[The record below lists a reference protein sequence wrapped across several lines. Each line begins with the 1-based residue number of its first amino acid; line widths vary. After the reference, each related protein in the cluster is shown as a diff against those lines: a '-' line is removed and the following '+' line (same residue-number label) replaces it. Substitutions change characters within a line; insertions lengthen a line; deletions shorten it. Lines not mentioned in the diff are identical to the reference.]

1 MIGFAE
7 IKVKTEAELKKDWTM
22 YTCNGWIGINKTTGK
37 KIKCGT
43 YHALLTK
50 LSIED
55 QDKEMKRKH
64 KELPK
69 ARNPFVLHL
78 SKRPSGAHGKTK
90 KAERRDE
97 RMALRDWIR
106 S

>member
-22 YTCNGWIGINKTTGK
+22 YTCNGWIAVNKTTGK

-50 LSIED
+50 LSIE
-55 QDKEMKRKH
+55 
-64 KELPK
+64 
-69 ARNPFVLHL
+69 
-78 SKRPSGAHGKTK
+78 G
-90 KAERRDE
+90 
-97 RMALRDWIR
+97 
-106 S
+106 